1 MGKIDTTYQA
11 RLDGMD
17 FALRVAEKEGIEGL
31 RKEIKFRNANFVP
44 LEISVEGRKEIYGLL
59 ATRIVQTFLTMVL
72 ATLRDN
78 DEYGEKRLKRF
89 KAAFEKKCVEV
100 DALDPDGE
108 HYARI
113 SDYAKMLKEEC
124 HINLDL
130 EAILKIQEDTDKD
143 DKRLQKNG

>member
-44 LEISVEGRKEIYGLL
+44 LEISVEGRKEIYELL

-89 KAAFEKKCVEV
+89 KAAFEKKCMEV

-113 SDYAKMLKEEC
+113 SDYAQMLKEEC

-130 EAILKIQEDTDKD
+130 EDILKIQEDTDKD